1 MLLHHYTKWL
11 KYFITVQFGLYFNVS
26 ESLSSVFLS
35 SGLTFWPTWDILS
48 IHQKFKTSNFLSLI
62 YSSHIFSWSMMN
74 RSAKNCRTF
83 QIHKLK
89 KLSKHSQEEKVLHYN
104 AFWTGTNSLE
114 DSLKPSHIIDLWLG
128 VISAQQQPHVTP
140 SLFSG
145 KYYSLISI
153 NSPDSI
159 WIPH

>member
-1 MLLHHYTKWL
+1 MTKIFYNSAVWVVFQCQWVL
-11 KYFITVQFGLYFNVS
+11 VISFSFFRTHFLADLGHTVHPPEIQNFQFP
-26 ESLSSVFLS
+26 LSHLQFSHFPHWSV
-35 SGLTFWPTWDILS
+35 
-48 IHQKFKTSNFLSLI
+48 
-62 YSSHIFSWSMMN
+62 MN
-74 RSAKNCRTF
+74 RSAENCRTF

-104 AFWTGTNSLE
+104 AFRTGTNSLE
-114 DSLKPSHIIDLWLG
+114 DSLKPSHITDLWLG